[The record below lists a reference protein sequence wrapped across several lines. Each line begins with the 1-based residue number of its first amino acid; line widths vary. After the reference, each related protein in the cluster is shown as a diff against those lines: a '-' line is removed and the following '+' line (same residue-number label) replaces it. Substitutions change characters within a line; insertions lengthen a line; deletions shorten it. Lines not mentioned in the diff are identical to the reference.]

1 MLGSLSMLLR
11 CSAAHCFEPPERKGS
26 QARQDRSDKSSALEV
41 VPHVGQ
47 PPCRLPGEESG
58 GLGSRGRRR
67 LGGGSTCR
75 LLGRGR
81 RRLGGGST
89 CRLLGRG
96 RRQLGSRSRCR
107 LLGRVRC
114 RPGSR
119 GRCRLLGRGCRLGGR
134 DGGVHQDRVDGGR
147 DAIDHVACGTINIE
161 M

>member
-11 CSAAHCFEPPERKGS
+11 CSAAHCLEPPERKGS

-41 VPHVGQ
+41 VPHVMQ
-47 PPCRLPGEESG
+47 PPRRLPGEESG
-58 GLGSRGRRR
+58 GLGS
-67 LGGGSTCR
+67 
-75 LLGRGR
+75 RGR

-107 LLGRVRC
+107 LLGRGRC